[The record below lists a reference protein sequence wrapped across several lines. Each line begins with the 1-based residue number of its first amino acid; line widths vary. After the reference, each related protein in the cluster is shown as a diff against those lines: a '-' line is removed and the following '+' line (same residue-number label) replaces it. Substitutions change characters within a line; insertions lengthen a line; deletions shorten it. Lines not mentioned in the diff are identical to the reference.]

1 MLMVSSMNLFS
12 KCPSCQDTGCFGWHS
27 FSFELIFAKDSKEHH
42 ILKCQGAQHGQ
53 PFDIMTKCCHLES
66 SRSRTR
72 QLRLKKQTPV
82 LNPFISLCWVAC
94 IAFLSY
100 VQVRCACED

>member
-27 FSFELIFAKDSKEHH
+27 FSFELIFAKDSKERH

-72 QLRLKKQTPV
+72 QLRLKKTNSCFKSVYKFV
-82 LNPFISLCWVAC
+82 LGCMYSISQLCAG
-94 IAFLSY
+94 
-100 VQVRCACED
+100 